1 MSYFV
6 VILITTTISCQKNF
20 KLLHSNICQFLKLQ
34 RELFQINVR
43 RFVAKRF
50 FDNYST
56 FLSFAIKQISHSHSN
71 IINYIFLF
79 TKNVKITITLYVPH
93 VSRKFLT
100 SQAIVQRKVYILNI
114 LIR

>member
-34 RELFQINVR
+34 RELLQINVF

-50 FDNYST
+50 SD
-56 FLSFAIKQISHSHSN
+56 IS
-71 IINYIFLF
+71 
-79 TKNVKITITLYVPH
+79 
-93 VSRKFLT
+93 
-100 SQAIVQRKVYILNI
+100 
-114 LIR
+114 